1 MVWQS
6 WRSNKRPGIWLV
18 DLYNPLESPEV
29 EYYLPTFCNATFFIT
44 HSDGLFFYVEPCRNI
59 TPPEQALY
67 LPLLAV
73 SFLGILLAL
82 ILLAI
87 NNKFNYRK

>member
-1 MVWQS
+1 MRDYCTWWQ
-6 WRSNKRPGIWLV
+6 G
-18 DLYNPLESPEV
+18 
-29 EYYLPTFCNATFFIT
+29 
-44 HSDGLFFYVEPCRNI
+44 
-59 TPPEQALY
+59 LY